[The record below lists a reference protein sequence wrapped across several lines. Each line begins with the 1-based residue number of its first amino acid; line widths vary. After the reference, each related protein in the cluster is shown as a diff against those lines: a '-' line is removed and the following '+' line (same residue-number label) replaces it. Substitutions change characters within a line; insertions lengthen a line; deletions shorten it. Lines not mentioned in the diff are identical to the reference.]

1 MSRNLS
7 IVSDPSIVIV
17 NFRRYQRLNSKNK
30 PEPNPERGTGFRLV
44 DVPVHGGERKPR
56 KGA

>member
-1 MSRNLS
+1 MCHCDKS
-7 IVSDPSIVIV
+7 IVVV
-17 NFRRYQRLNSKNK
+17 NAKRYQRLNSAGK